1 MIDIDKWFL
10 MRLLITKMYELN
22 VDVMLYSKSYI
33 TVEYYILVS
42 LNKKELLNKNML
54 IWLLSYNL

>member
-1 MIDIDKWFL
+1 

-22 VDVMLYSKSYI
+22 VDVMLYFKSYI

-54 IWLLSYNL
+54 I

>member
-22 VDVMLYSKSYI
+22 VDVMLYFKSYI